1 MSVCGLQIQDMFEGD
16 IGINARPSSRITF
29 STAAMTVF
37 NMQEQMSSK
46 KKWRD
51 YFFLQC
57 RAQTTNLNN
66 KLQWFFIFFF
76 FFPLSATVCCFNS
89 QHTCPLL
96 LLAVC
101 EDKTLSFPES
111 RNYIGPYSI
120 YVHPA
125 SSSLYLLESVQS
137 FYSFCSTRQCQA
149 RAPVNKILQNLKC
162 WHV

>member
-1 MSVCGLQIQDMFEGD
+1 MTPMSVCGLQIQDMFEGD

-66 KLQWFFIFFF
+66 KLQWFFIFYFF
-76 FFPLSATVCCFNS
+76 SHCQLLFAVSILSIHA
-89 QHTCPLL
+89 
-96 LLAVC
+96 
-101 EDKTLSFPES
+101 
-111 RNYIGPYSI
+111 
-120 YVHPA
+120 
-125 SSSLYLLESVQS
+125 LY
-137 FYSFCSTRQCQA
+137 FY
-149 RAPVNKILQNLKC
+149 
-162 WHV
+162 